1 MERLL
6 LLVVLFFHS
15 IPEFISLY
23 IIYSMNE
30 NIGKMALWKRVIIFW
45 STSMINGIV
54 YLLAHR
60 YVLIRW
66 NILKTVRDI
75 LEGSIT
81 YRYIEYLALSFLICF
96 FTAVM
101 VGLVI
106 SYVMRCRG
114 VMSALSPQKKCI
126 SFIGLAVFGLM
137 IYILY
142 DISQQGVDK
151 LVINEI
157 CTDNELVAVNEEEL
171 VADYIELYNAG
182 DINNSL
188 EDVYISDDDND
199 LNKWKI
205 SDSIIPS
212 KGFVVIP
219 LVDES
224 ISLKKSGGETIYLS
238 DGNGKII
245 DQITTCELEYDQAY
259 ARAEDGGSD
268 WKIVS
273 CTPGNTNRDAEYI
286 SNVYVKPPHLSVESG
301 FYTEEFDLTIVSD
314 IGNVVYYT
322 VDGTTP
328 TKENAIQYQKPIKIS
343 DASENRNILSA
354 CEDFSAND
362 YYIPD
367 YLVDKGT
374 VIKARSYDGD
384 GNYSDVV
391 TSIFFVDG
399 KDNIISDKYN
409 NIPNIPVLS
418 LVAEPDDL
426 CGYDRGILVLG
437 QKFDEYIASLN
448 GEPVL
453 EENLYDYK
461 VVANFNQK
469 GRAWEREAQ
478 LYFFENGE
486 LQLEQKVG
494 IRKRG
499 KNSSSGAQK
508 GFNIYARDY
517 YSNTTDLEYD
527 MFHTGKMTDKITLK
541 YGNCLLKDGFII
553 DLLWD
558 RELIPLNYSPVSF
571 FLNGEYWGTYTLIE
585 RYDEEFFKN
594 YYGINNVT
602 IFCNGVVDVGNQQDN
617 LKELIKWTSEND
629 LSVEENY
636 AIMEQTVDLQSLIDY
651 YCTRIYMDDTDSH
664 EAYNMMAW
672 KPELDE
678 SNIYAD
684 GKWHWAIYDIDASLV
699 DYTRNNLTETIR
711 EGRPAF
717 LEHTHIKALLRNEE
731 FKQRFI
737 VSFTDMMNFNFAAD
751 IVVPLYEKKVSELY
765 DALQYNQLR
774 FYGESI
780 DEGQFEAE
788 KEFFQNRSEYVL
800 KYLREAF
807 KLKEPVE
814 MSISTSDGAS
824 KVQINTSGVQVNE
837 VSKSMIY
844 FPDIEIQ
851 LSVLPESEVSFC
863 KWIIRE
869 NGNEWTSTDLSIAL
883 EPKEGTEIIIV
894 TK

>member
-15 IPEFISLY
+15 IPEFITLY

-30 NIGKMALWKRVIIFW
+30 NVGKMALWKKIMIFL

-96 FTAVM
+96 FTSVM

-106 SYVMRCRG
+106 SWVMRYRG
-114 VMSALSPQKKCI
+114 VMSALSLQKKCI

-157 CTDNELVAVNEEEL
+157 CTDNELVAVNEEEI

-182 DINNSL
+182 EISNSL

-205 SDSIIPS
+205 ADSIIPA
-212 KGFVVIP
+212 KGYVVIP
-219 LVDES
+219 LADES

-238 DGNGKII
+238 DGSGKII
-245 DQITTCELEYDQAY
+245 DQIATCELDYDQAY
-259 ARAEDGGSD
+259 ARTEDGGSD
-268 WKIVS
+268 WRIVS
-273 CTPGNTNRDAEYI
+273 CTPGKTNRDAEQI
-286 SNVYVKPPHLSVESG
+286 SNVYVKPPQLSVESG
-301 FYTEEFDLTIVSD
+301 LYTEEFDLTILSD
-314 IGNVVYYT
+314 NGTVVYYT
-322 VDGTTP
+322 MDGTTP

-374 VIKARSYDGD
+374 VIKARSYDGE

-399 KDNIISDKYN
+399 KNNIISEKYDIS
-409 NIPNIPVLS
+409 NIPILS
-418 LVAEPDDL
+418 LVADPNDL

-437 QKFDEYIASLN
+437 GKFDEYIASLN

-478 LYFFENGE
+478 FAFFENGE
-486 LQLEQKVG
+486 LQLEQQVG

-499 KNSSSGAQK
+499 KSSSSGAQK

-517 YSNTTDLEYD
+517 FSDSSDIEYD
-527 MFHTGKMTDKITLK
+527 MFHTGKITDKITLK
-541 YGNCLLKDGFII
+541 YGKCLLKDGFIT
-553 DLLWD
+553 DLVWD
-558 RELIPLNYSPVSF
+558 RKLIPLNYTPVSF

-585 RYDEEFFKN
+585 RYGEEFFKN

-602 IFCNGVVDVGNQQDN
+602 VFCNGDIDIGNQQDT
-617 LKELIKWTSEND
+617 LRDVIKWAGEND
-629 LSVEENY
+629 LSLEENY
-636 AIMEQTVDLQSLIDY
+636 AVIEQSVDLQSLIDY
-651 YCTRIYMDDTDSH
+651 YCTRIYMDDIDSH
-664 EAYNMMAW
+664 ETYNMMAW
-672 KPELDE
+672 KPELDD

-717 LEHTHIKALLRNEE
+717 LEHTLIKALLHNDKFRNE
-731 FKQRFI
+731 FV
-737 VSFTDMMNFNFAAD
+737 VSFSDMMNFNFSAD
-751 IVVPLYEKKVSELY
+751 IVLPLYEQKVSELY
-765 DALQYNQLR
+765 DALQYNELR
-774 FYGESI
+774 FYGKSI
-780 DEGQFEAE
+780 DESQFEAE
-788 KEFFQNRSEYVL
+788 KEFFQNRSEYIL

-807 KLKEPVE
+807 DLKEPVE

-824 KVQINTSGVQVNE
+824 KVQINTSDVQVNE

-851 LSVLPESEVSFC
+851 LSVLSESEESFC
-863 KWIIRE
+863 EWIIRE
-869 NGNEWTSTDLSIAL
+869 NGNEWTSTDLSITL